1 MPYIIHFDSSNLQS
15 SSQTASILLA
25 VSVTISSPIL
35 ALNLLLRHPI
45 PLPSP
50 SSLFDAPR
58 DLHPVAR
65 PSYASPSLSDQ
76 VNAADNL
83 KRLRLLSALG
93 PAPKLSLFPS
103 NDTDMKTP
111 QTPPQPSVHADTFT
125 EDDRADAGG
134 GDVPVLAPPKRAAR
148 HQQQRHRHSDSFH
161 HHHHPTQRSYDRARR
176 QTKSLSVSFPTCDD
190 PLF

>member
-1 MPYIIHFDSSNLQS
+1 MPYVIHFDSSNLQS
-15 SSQTASILLA
+15 NSESASILLA
-25 VSVTISSPIL
+25 ISVTISSPIL

-50 SSLFDAPR
+50 SGLFNPPR

-83 KRLRLLSALG
+83 KRLRLLSVLG
-93 PAPKLSLFPS
+93 PAPKLSLLPS
-103 NDTDMKTP
+103 NDNNMKTP
-111 QTPPQPSVHADTFT
+111 QTPPQPSAHLDTFT
-125 EDDRADAGG
+125 EDDRAGAGG
-134 GDVPVLAPPKRAAR
+134 GDVVPVLATPKRAAR
-148 HQQQRHRHSDSFH
+148 HQQQQHRHSDSFH
-161 HHHHPTQRSYDRARR
+161 HPTRSYDRARR
-176 QTKSLSVSFPTCDD
+176 QTKSLSVSFPTRDD